1 MKHLLYAAVA
11 LAAVAAPMTARR
23 SPWSQRHPS
32 APRASLR
39 MNRAVSA
46 LAFRFDRYYTKC
58 KRHIRLAAG
67 VPIQRMDVKFEDA
80 LLRRLEADATYTGEF
95 DAAIV
100 KAFRKRMQL
109 IRAAADERA
118 FYAMKSLHY
127 EKLKGDR
134 EGQHSMRLNDQWRLI
149 LRVDQDESGKLVV
162 IISIIDY
169 H

>member
-1 MKHLLYAAVA
+1 MEVKFAD
-11 LAAVAAPMTARR
+11 
-23 SPWSQRHPS
+23 
-32 APRASLR
+32 ASL
-39 MNRAVSA
+39 
-46 LAFRFDRYYTKC
+46 
-58 KRHIRLAAG
+58 
-67 VPIQRMDVKFEDA
+67 Q
-80 LLRRLEADATYTGEF
+80 RLEVDDSFSGGF

-100 KAFRKRMQL
+100 KAFRKRIQL

-134 EGQHSMRLNDQWRLI
+134 DGQHSMRLNDQWRLI
-149 LRVDQDESGKLVV
+149 LRVDQDEKGKLVV